1 MGQLFTAILSK
12 LTSLASWLIE
22 LVRSVFLDVW
32 EMIVDGT
39 CYLFDSIL
47 SFAINAANELDITE
61 LTQYSSLWGSLP
73 DGTKEVLGAIGF
85 VPAVAIIF
93 AAILIRIT
101 LQLVPFTRLGS

>member
-12 LTSLASWLIE
+12 LTALANWFLQI
-22 LVRSVFLDVW
+22 VISVFTDIW

-39 CYLFDSIL
+39 CYLFDAIL
-47 SFAINAANELDITE
+47 TFAVDAANQLDISE
-61 LTQYSSLWGSLP
+61 LTQYSGLWNMLP
-73 DGTKEVLGAIGF
+73 NGLKEVLGAIGF